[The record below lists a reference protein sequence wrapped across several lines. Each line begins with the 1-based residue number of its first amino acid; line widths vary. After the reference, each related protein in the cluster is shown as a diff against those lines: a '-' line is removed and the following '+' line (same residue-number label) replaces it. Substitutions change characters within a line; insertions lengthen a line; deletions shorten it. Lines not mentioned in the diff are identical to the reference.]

1 MTLNKYSVQVR
12 GLPDLDIKHQIEAGN
27 DLTCFVRMVSR
38 LNVSSRKLGWFVRGD
53 QLIEKLPSVMML
65 SLLQGCSFL
74 TGHETGRLNLYR
86 LNPNQG

>member
-38 LNVSSRKLGWFVRGD
+38 LKMSSCMFGWFVRGD
-53 QLIEKLPSVMML
+53 QLIEKLPSVML